1 MSATNEDIKDLN
13 IIFEE
18 IKNLRDIFNQSHE
31 LYKKEFDNDIDLITS
46 ILQSPQNA
54 REAIENQVQFFLS
67 SKAQRKIHE
76 IAKRQCPSLEN
87 ITVDECIYEIRSE
100 IYLHLRN
107 SRGFDTSGCMKLMS
121 RVRKNIDK
129 KAQDLTY
136 FFPFNAPSFS
146 PEKEI
151 RIGSVKIIHKDSVY
165 AKVKDDSYYDLFI
178 KNNNP
183 DSFNC
188 LLSITIPKCSNK
200 MSESRAQNVA
210 AFIYGVIKVFTTSYE
225 IKANQVNLMN
235 NPTKNSIN
243 HYIASSRDKYWIGG
257 SYTFGEDLQDFW
269 NSFEEDLETDL
280 GLVIKK
286 LVLRAVSPTNKECLG
301 DRLIDAFYWFG
312 DASRDNNSSAQVVK
326 LVTAMERLVTVK
338 KEEKNGDITKNFYS
352 RVSCLIA
359 IYHGEID
366 KWKNQAKKSYELR
379 SDLVHG
385 SQSLYN
391 TYNIELDFDPF
402 KLAYPAILSACIGSY
417 MLDLELNSYEKKLK
431 NMYFELSELCKEEK
445 YKTKEVMN
453 S

>member
-1 MSATNEDIKDLN
+1 MSATKEDIKDLN

-18 IKNLRDIFNQSHE
+18 IKNLRDIFNQPHE
-31 LYKKEFDNDIDLITS
+31 LYKKEFDSDIDLITS
-46 ILQSPQNA
+46 ILQSPQNG

-67 SKAQRKIHE
+67 SKAQRKLHE
-76 IAKRQCPSLEN
+76 IAKRQCLSLEN

-100 IYLHLRN
+100 MYLHLKNNR
-107 SRGFDTSGCMKLMS
+107 SFDTSGCMKLIS

-129 KAQDLTY
+129 KAQGITY
-136 FFPFNAPSFS
+136 FFPFNAPSLS

-151 RIGSVKIIHKDSVY
+151 QIGVAKITHKDSVY
-165 AKVKDDSYYDLFI
+165 ANVKDDSYYDLFI

-235 NPTKNSIN
+235 NPTKNNIN
-243 HYIASSRDKYWIGG
+243 HYIASSRDEYWIGG
-257 SYTFGEDLQDFW
+257 SYAFGEDLQDFW

-286 LVLRAVSPTNKECLG
+286 LILRAASPTNKEYLA

-312 DASRDNNSSAQVVK
+312 EASRDNNSSAQVVK

-338 KEEKNGDITKNFYS
+338 NEVKNEDITENFCR

-359 IYHGEID
+359 IYHSEID
-366 KWKNQAKKSYELR
+366 DRYKESKKIYKLR
-379 SDLVHG
+379 SDFVHG
-385 SQSLYN
+385 SQSIYK
-391 TYNIELDFDPF
+391 TYDTELGFDPF
-402 KLAYPAILSACIGSY
+402 KLAYPAILSACIGFY
-417 MLDLELNSYEKKLK
+417 ELGLELNSYETKLK
-431 NMYFELSELCKEEK
+431 NMYSELSKICEDDK
-445 YKTKEVMN
+445 YRIKKVM
-453 S
+453 SS

>member
-18 IKNLRDIFNQSHE
+18 IKNLRDIFNRSHE
-31 LYKKEFDNDIDLITS
+31 LYKKEFDSDIDLMTAV
-46 ILQSPQNA
+46 LQSPQNA
-54 REAIENQVQFFLS
+54 GETIENQVQFFLS
-67 SKAQRKIHE
+67 SKAQRKLHE
-76 IAKRQCPSLEN
+76 IAKRQCLSLEN
-87 ITVDECIYEIRSE
+87 ITVNECIYEIRCTLYS
-100 IYLHLRN
+100 HLKDNR
-107 SRGFDTSGCMKLMS
+107 SFDDSGCKKLMS
-121 RVRKNIDK
+121 KVHKNIDK
-129 KAQDLTY
+129 KVQDITY
-136 FFPFNAPSFS
+136 FFPFNAPNLS

-151 RIGSVKIIHKDSVY
+151 QIGSAKITHKDSVY

-183 DSFNC
+183 DSFNF

-235 NPTKNSIN
+235 NPTKNNIN
-243 HYIASSRDKYWIGG
+243 HYIASNRDEYWIGG

-269 NSFEEDLETDL
+269 DSFEEDLETDL
-280 GLVIKK
+280 GVVIKK
-286 LVLRAVSPTNKECLG
+286 LILRAASPTNKECLA

-338 KEEKNGDITKNFYS
+338 NEDITKNFCR

-359 IYHGEID
+359 VAHGEID
-366 KWKNQAKKSYELR
+366 ERYKESKKIYKLR
-379 SDLVHG
+379 SDFVHG
-385 SQSLYN
+385 SRSIYK
-391 TYNIELDFDPF
+391 TYDTELGFDPF
-402 KLAYPAILSACIGSY
+402 KLAYPAILSACILFYKLG
-417 MLDLELNSYEKKLK
+417 LEISPYEEKLK
-431 NMYFELSELCKEEK
+431 NTYSELSKICEDDK
-445 YKTKEVMN
+445 YRIKKVM
-453 S
+453 SS